1 MRLLEGRVNRPAKRR
16 AVIPLLYSEGVWR
29 FLFVAMCA
37 GQMQAAS
44 PVTFYRDALPILQRR
59 CQECHR
65 PGEAGPM
72 PLVTYNQTRP
82 WAKAVRAAVVKRRMP
97 PWFADPCCGKFAND
111 RTLSKDEVDT
121 LAQWVEDGAVAG
133 DVNDA
138 PRLRSWPEK
147 GNIESPDALLEMPRP
162 FAVPAKGELEYQRFT
177 LATGF
182 NGDRWVQAVEVRP
195 GARRAIHHVV
205 VYIRE
210 PGETWTKG
218 PTTSDM
224 LAVYAPGSLPV
235 EWTRGMAKLIPKG
248 SDLVMEIH
256 YTPYGRAVEDRSSV
270 AMRFAKTPPS
280 KRVLSLQMHKLAL
293 AIPPGESDYRVNVWG
308 TLPNDALLLSL
319 FPHMHL
325 RGKAFEYTVSREGA
339 PPETLLRISR
349 YNFHWQLSYRLAQP
363 ILLKKGSRISAT
375 AWYDNSANNPLN
387 PDPKIEVHW
396 GEQSREEMM
405 VGFFDVAVDPAFDR
419 KSFFVRE

>member
-1 MRLLEGRVNRPAKRR
+1 MIAG
-16 AVIPLLYSEGVWR
+16 LLYSEGVVR
-29 FLFVAMCA
+29 FPSIWMLAAAGFAQLPLFGSEA
-37 GQMQAAS
+37 GT
-44 PVTFYRDALPILQRR
+44 PTFYRDVLPILQRR

-72 PLVTYNQTRP
+72 PLVTFNQARP
-82 WAKAVRAAVVKRRMP
+82 WAKAIRSAVVKRRMP
-97 PWFADPCCGKFAND
+97 PWFADPCCGKFSNN
-111 RTLSKDEVDT
+111 RTMSKAEIDT
-121 LAQWVEDGAVAG
+121 LAQWAENGAIAG

-138 PRLRSWPEK
+138 PRLRSWSQD
-147 GNIESPDALLEMPRP
+147 GNLASPDAIFTMPRA

-177 LATGF
+177 IATGF
-182 NGDRWVQAVEVRP
+182 DGDRWVQAVEVRP

-210 PGETWTKG
+210 AGETWTKG
-218 PTTSDM
+218 AVKSD
-224 LAVYAPGSLPV
+224 LLTVYAPGSLPV
-235 EWTRGMAKLIPKG
+235 EWPRGMAKLIPNG

-256 YTPYGRAVEDRSSV
+256 YTPYGRAVEDRTRV
-270 AMRFAKTPPS
+270 AVKFAKTPPP
-280 KRVLSLQMHKLAL
+280 KRVLSLQMSKLAL

-308 TLPNDALLLSL
+308 TLPNDALLLSF

-339 PPETLLRISR
+339 PPEILLRVSPYR
-349 YNFHWQLSYRLAQP
+349 FHWQLAYHLARP
-363 ILLKKGSRISAT
+363 VPLKKGSRLSMT
-375 AWYDNSANNPLN
+375 AWYDNSANNPWN
-387 PDPKIEVHW
+387 PDPRAEVHW

-405 VGFFDVAVDPAFDR
+405 VGFFDVAVDPSFDR